1 MRLAGDP
8 AVYKAL
14 AGSEAPESV
23 QRAQVDSRLDA
34 FFELYAL
41 LQSKGYSDAAAQ
53 QTAMDMMAGT
63 QPMAQPTKRFAGVYG
78 RTP

>member
-14 AGSEAPESV
+14 AGSDVPESV

-34 FFELYAL
+34 FFDLYAL

-53 QTAMDMMAGT
+53 QTAMDMMAGA

-78 RTP
+78 RTS